1 MNFGDTIT
9 PTNIHIIESPR
20 KVEKG
25 EERIF
30 KEIMAENYPNLM
42 KYMNLHIQEAQWTSS
57 KKNSDPHQ
65 DTV

>member
-42 KYMNLHIQEAQWTSS
+42 KYMNLHIQEAQ
-57 KKNSDPHQ
+57 
-65 DTV
+65 